1 MTPKQEAFCLSYI
14 EAGNASE
21 AYRRAYDAERMSDQ
35 VIHNKASD
43 LLKRDDVRVRLK
55 ELHAGLRERHNV
67 TIDSLTKELE
77 ADREIARANNQAS
90 AAVSATMS
98 IARIHGLADG
108 DKMIKFD
115 IPTIEDAADAMAATA
130 TIIQGVVQGDLA
142 PEDAKAVTTLV
153 ETYRR
158 AVETVD
164 LEERVSALE

>member
-1 MTPKQEAFCLSYI
+1 MGGTLYTRFGWPIRLGFGAQANSRSLLNWPMQAGGAEMMRVACCEA
-14 EAGNASE
+14 
-21 AYRRAYDAERMSDQ
+21 
-35 VIHNKASD
+35 
-43 LLKRDDVRVRLK
+43 RVRLK
-55 ELHAGLRERHNV
+55 ELHTGLRERHNV

-77 ADREIARANNQAS
+77 ADREVARANNQAS

-115 IPTIEDAADAMAATA
+115 IPTIEGAADAMAATA
-130 TIIQGVVQGDLA
+130 MIIQGVVQGDLA
-142 PEDAKAVTTLV
+142 PEDAKAVATLV